1 MEIEPRW
8 DSSGI
13 AAHLRFR
20 FQTHDGSPAG
30 AFQIVHER
38 ALHLFVIRRD
48 LEFFEH
54 IHPQP
59 DDSHEFA
66 ARMVFPSPG
75 DYMLFADFAPE
86 GAAPQ
91 MLQQMIVTPGPR
103 GRTLPKPLAPQIG
116 DQISQGLRFSLTPE
130 ELRAGSPALLTV
142 MVFDAETGKPVG
154 DLEQYLGAA
163 GHMFFVS
170 ADLADGSH
178 SHPLEPSNG
187 PSIRFLTRFN
197 NSGTYRLWLQVQRRG
212 RVVTASWTLN
222 VPEPPR

>member
-1 MEIEPRW
+1 MEIEPHW

-13 AAHLRFR
+13 AAQLRFR
-20 FQTHDGSPAG
+20 FRTPDSAPAG
-30 AFQIVHER
+30 PFQIVHER

-54 IHPQP
+54 VHPQH
-59 DDSHEFA
+59 DGSHEFTT
-66 ARMVFPSPG
+66 RMVFPAPG
-75 DYMLFADFAPE
+75 DYMLFADFTPE

-91 MLQQMIVTPGPR
+91 MLQQLIVTPGHK
-103 GRTLPKPLAPQIG
+103 GRMLPKPFAPQTA
-116 DQISQGLRFSLTPE
+116 DQASQGLRFSLTPE

-142 MVFDAETGKPVG
+142 MVFDADSGEPVR

-163 GHMFFVS
+163 GHMFFVN

-197 NSGTYRLWLQVQRRG
+197 YSGLYRLWLQVQRRG

-222 VPEPPR
+222 VPEPR